1 MIITVASFKG
11 GVGKTTTAVHLACY
25 LQKKAPTLL
34 IDGDENRSA
43 TGWNQRGEQ
52 HGNPLPFKVVD
63 ELQGVRYAR
72 NFEHVIIDTQA
83 RPSKDDLKLLAGGCD
98 LLVLPSTPDTLSL
111 EALLL
116 TVGALRELSFDAFK
130 IMLTI
135 CPPKPSKDAEEARAL
150 MQELELPLFEAQ
162 IQRLVAY
169 QRAALRGVPVYEV
182 NDPRAQAAWEDYEH
196 AGREILP

>member
-1 MIITVASFKG
+1 MIVTIASFKG

-25 LQKKAPTLL
+25 LQRKAPTLL

-43 TGWNQRGEQ
+43 SGWNERGA
-52 HGNPLPFKVVD
+52 LPFKVVD

-72 NFEHVIIDTQA
+72 DFEHIIIDTQA

-98 LLVLPSTPDTLSL
+98 LLVLPTTPDSLSL

-116 TVGALRELSFDAFK
+116 TVGALRELNFDAYK
-130 IMLTI
+130 VLLTI
-135 CPPKPSKDAEEARAL
+135 CPPKPSHDAEEARTL
-150 MQELELPLFEAQ
+150 LEELELPLFKSQ
-162 IQRLVAY
+162 VQRLVAY

-182 NDPRAQAAWEDYEH
+182 NDPRASSAWEDYEF
-196 AGREILP
+196 AGKEILP

>member
-25 LQKKAPTLL
+25 MQQRAPALL

-43 TGWNQRGEQ
+43 TGWNERGEKQ
-52 HGNPLPFKVVD
+52 GKALPFRVVD

-72 NFEHVIIDTQA
+72 QFEHIIIDTQA

-98 LLVLPSTPDTLSL
+98 LLVLPTTPDSLSL

-116 TVGALRELSFDAFK
+116 TVGALRELNFDAFK
-130 IMLTI
+130 ILLTI
-135 CPPKPSKDAEEARAL
+135 IPPKPNRDVEEARAL
-150 MQELELPLFEAQ
+150 LEELELPVFEAH
-162 IQRLVAY
+162 IPRLIAF
-169 QRAALRGVPVYEV
+169 QRAALRGVPVYDVE
-182 NDPRAQAAWEDYEH
+182 DPRAAAAWQDYER
-196 AGREILP
+196 AGGEILA

>member
-1 MIITVASFKG
+1 MIITIASFKG

-43 TGWNQRGEQ
+43 TGWTERGS
-52 HGNPLPFKVVD
+52 LPFKVVD
-63 ELQGVRYAR
+63 ELQGIRYAKQ
-72 NFEHVIIDTQA
+72 FEHIVIDTQA

-98 LLVLPSTPDTLSL
+98 LLVLPTTPDTLSI

-116 TVGALRELSFDAFK
+116 TVGALRELNFDSYK
-130 IMLTI
+130 ILLTI
-135 CPPKPSKDAEEARAL
+135 CPPKPNRDTEETRAL
-150 MQELELPLFEAQ
+150 LEELELPMFNSQ

-182 NDPRAQAAWEDYEH
+182 NDPRAASAWDDYEQ
-196 AGREILP
+196 AGKEIPA

>member
-1 MIITVASFKG
+1 MIVTVASFKG

-25 LQKKAPTLL
+25 LQRKAPTLL

-43 TGWNQRGEQ
+43 TGWNERGA
-52 HGNPLPFKVVD
+52 LPFRVVD

-72 NFEHVIIDTQA
+72 EFEHIVIDTQA

-98 LLVLPSTPDTLSL
+98 LLLLPTTPDSLSL

-116 TVGALRELSFDAFK
+116 TVGALRELNFNAFRVL
-130 IMLTI
+130 LTI
-135 CPPKPSKDAEEARAL
+135 CPPRPSHDAEEARGL
-150 MQELELPLFEAQ
+150 LEELELPVFNAQ

-182 NDPRAQAAWEDYEH
+182 TDPRAESAWTDYES
-196 AGREILP
+196 AGKEILP

>member
-1 MIITVASFKG
+1 MIVTVASFKG

-43 TGWNQRGEQ
+43 TGWNERGS
-52 HGNPLPFKVVD
+52 LPFRVVD

-72 NFEHVIIDTQA
+72 EYEHIVIDTQA

-98 LLVLPSTPDTLSL
+98 LLILPTTPDSLSL

-116 TVGALRELSFDAFK
+116 TVGALRELNFDAFRVL
-130 IMLTI
+130 LTI
-135 CPPKPSKDAEEARAL
+135 CPPKPSHDADEARAL
-150 MQELELPLFEAQ
+150 LDELELPLFKSQ

-182 NDPRAQAAWEDYEH
+182 TDQRAASAWDDYEQ
-196 AGREILP
+196 AGKEMLP

>member
-1 MIITVASFKG
+1 MIVTVASFKG

-25 LQKKAPTLL
+25 LQKNAPTLL

-43 TGWNQRGEQ
+43 TGWKERGS
-52 HGNPLPFKVVD
+52 LPFRVVD

-72 NFEHVIIDTQA
+72 EFEHIVIDTQA

-98 LLVLPSTPDTLSL
+98 LLLLPTTPDSLSL

-116 TVGALRELSFDAFK
+116 TVGALRELNFNAFRV
-130 IMLTI
+130 LLAI
-135 CPPKPSKDAEEARAL
+135 CPPRPSHDAEEARGL
-150 MQELELPLFEAQ
+150 LEELELPVFRSQ

-182 NDPRAQAAWEDYEH
+182 NDPRAASAWEDYEQ
-196 AGREILP
+196 AGKEILP

>member
-25 LQKKAPTLL
+25 LQLQAPTLL

-43 TGWNQRGEQ
+43 TGWTERG
-52 HGNPLPFKVVD
+52 GLPFKVVD
-63 ELQGVRYAR
+63 ELQGVRHAR
-72 NFEHVIIDTQA
+72 DFEHIVIDTQA

-98 LLVLPSTPDTLSL
+98 LLILPTTPDSLSL

-116 TVGALRELSFDAFK
+116 TVGALRELNFNAYR
-130 IMLTI
+130 ILLTI
-135 CPPKPSKDAEEARAL
+135 CPPRPSHDADEARTL
-150 MQELELPLFEAQ
+150 MDELELPMFTSQ

-182 NDPRAQAAWEDYEH
+182 TDPRAEVAWTDYEL
-196 AGREILP
+196 AGKEILP

>member
-11 GVGKTTTAVHLACY
+11 GVGKTTTAVHLAAY
-25 LQKKAPTLL
+25 MQRLAPTLL

-43 TGWNQRGEQ
+43 TGWNERGA
-52 HGNPLPFKVVD
+52 LPFRVVD
-63 ELQGVRYAR
+63 ELQGVRFSR
-72 NFEHVIIDTQA
+72 SFEHIIIDTQA

-98 LLVLPSTPDTLSL
+98 LLILPTTADSLSL

-116 TVGALRELSFDAFK
+116 TVGALRELNFNDYK
-130 IMLTI
+130 ILLTI
-135 CPPKPSKDAEEARAL
+135 CPPKPSRDSEEARSL
-150 MQELELPLFEAQ
+150 LEELELPMFTAQ

-182 NDPRAQAAWEDYEH
+182 SDPRAASAWEDYEQ

>member
-25 LQKKAPTLL
+25 LQLQAPTLL

-43 TGWNQRGEQ
+43 TGWTERG
-52 HGNPLPFKVVD
+52 GLPFKVVD
-63 ELQGVRYAR
+63 ELQGVRHAR
-72 NFEHVIIDTQA
+72 DFEHIVIDTQA

-98 LLVLPSTPDTLSL
+98 LLILPTTPDSLSL

-116 TVGALRELSFDAFK
+116 TVGALRELNFDAYRV
-130 IMLTI
+130 MLTI
-135 CPPKPSKDAEEARAL
+135 CPPRPSHDADEGRAL
-150 MQELELPLFEAQ
+150 LEELELPLFNSQ

-182 NDPRAQAAWEDYEH
+182 NDPRAAAAWDDYEK
-196 AGREILP
+196 AGKEILP

>member
-1 MIITVASFKG
+1 MIVTVASFKG

-43 TGWNQRGEQ
+43 SGWNERGS
-52 HGNPLPFKVVD
+52 LPFKVVD
-63 ELQGVRYAR
+63 ELQGVRHAR
-72 NFEHVIIDTQA
+72 EFEHIVIDTQA
-83 RPSKDDLKLLAGGCD
+83 RPAKDDLKLLAGGCD
-98 LLVLPSTPDTLSL
+98 LLVLPTTPDSLSL

-116 TVGALRELSFDAFK
+116 TVGALRELNFNAYK
-130 IMLTI
+130 VLLTI
-135 CPPKPSKDAEEARAL
+135 CAPKPSHDAEEARTL
-150 MQELELPLFEAQ
+150 LEQELELPLFKAQ

-182 NDPRAQAAWEDYEH
+182 TDPRAQSAWGDYEQMG
-196 AGREILP
+196 AEVLP

>member
-1 MIITVASFKG
+1 MIVTCASFKG

-25 LQKKAPTLL
+25 LQRLAPTLL

-43 TGWNQRGEQ
+43 TGWNERG
-52 HGNPLPFKVVD
+52 GLPFKVVD
-63 ELQGVRYAR
+63 ELQGVRFAR
-72 NFEHVIIDTQA
+72 DFEHIVIDTQA

-98 LLVLPSTPDTLSL
+98 LLLLPCSPDSLSI

-130 IMLTI
+130 ILLTI
-135 CPPKPSKDAEEARAL
+135 CPPKPNRDAEEARS
-150 MQELELPLFEAQ
+150 MFDELELNVFKAQ
-162 IQRLVAY
+162 IPRLIAF

-182 NDPRAQAAWEDYEH
+182 PDPRAQSAWEDYEQ
-196 AGREILP
+196 AGREILV

>member
-1 MIITVASFKG
+1 MIVTVASFKG

-25 LQKKAPTLL
+25 LQRKAPTLL

-43 TGWNQRGEQ
+43 TGWNERGA
-52 HGNPLPFKVVD
+52 LPFRVVD

-72 NFEHVIIDTQA
+72 EFEHIVIDTQA

-98 LLVLPSTPDTLSL
+98 LLLLPTTPDSLSL

-116 TVGALRELSFDAFK
+116 TVGALRELNFDAFRVL
-130 IMLTI
+130 LTI
-135 CPPKPSKDAEEARAL
+135 CPPRPSHDAEEARGL
-150 MQELELPLFEAQ
+150 LEELELPVFKSQ

-182 NDPRAQAAWEDYEH
+182 ADPRAASAWEDYEQ
-196 AGREILP
+196 AGKEIPS